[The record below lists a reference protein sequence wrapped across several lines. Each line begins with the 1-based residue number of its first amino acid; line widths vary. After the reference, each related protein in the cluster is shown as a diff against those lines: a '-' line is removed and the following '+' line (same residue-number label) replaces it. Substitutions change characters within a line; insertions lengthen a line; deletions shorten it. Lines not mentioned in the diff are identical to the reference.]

1 MLRRTHRTTPSRAAA
16 TLVAIFTSASLLL
29 GQTKIVAPENKYKPS
44 EDVQLGREAAQ
55 QVQQQ
60 LPLLPDDGVDD
71 YIETVGQRLVNGIPS
86 EFRHA
91 EFRYTFD
98 VVNVSDIN
106 AFALPGGPMFVNRG
120 MIEAARNEGEIAGVL
135 AHEISHVALR
145 HGTAQ
150 AGKATKYEVGSVLG
164 QIAGAILG
172 GTLGQV
178 VSLGSQFGFGTAFLR
193 FGREYERQA
202 DLLGAQI
209 MARAGYDPRDMASMF
224 ETIQSR
230 SGNGGPEW
238 LSSHPN
244 PSNRRQAITQ
254 EATNLRVSNPIRN
267 TQGFTQVKSR
277 LQRMPAAPSTEQV
290 MRQAKGQGGRQPQ
303 GGRYPSGAQVGQ
315 VQPPSGRF
323 QTYNE
328 GNLFRVS
335 VPSNWREL
343 PASTTVTFAPEGG
356 YGNYR
361 GQDVFTHGVQM
372 GVDPNESHNLRTAS
386 SELID
391 HLRQNNPQMRQN
403 RQFTSFNFNGRSG
416 LATVLTNV
424 SEVTGQ
430 EEGIALYTTLLA
442 DGSLF
447 YVAGVAPSREFA
459 SYQSVFNQVVR
470 SIQLTDGYRNSR
482 Y

>member
-1 MLRRTHRTTPSRAAA
+1 MVQRLNRHASTRATAMV
-16 TLVAIFTSASLLL
+16 VALFTSVSLVI
-29 GQTKIVAPENKYKPS
+29 GQTKIVAPENKYS
-44 EDVQLGREAAQ
+44 VQDDVKAGREAAQ
-55 QVQQQ
+55 QVEEQ
-60 LPLLPDDGVDD
+60 LPLLRDDGIDD
-71 YIETVGQRLVNGIPS
+71 YVERVGQRLVGSIPN

-91 EFRYTFD
+91 QFRYEFD

-106 AFALPGGPMFVNRG
+106 AFALPGGPMYINRG
-120 MIEAARNEGEIAGVL
+120 MLEAARTEGEIAGVL

-150 AGKATKYEVGSVLG
+150 AGKATKYEVGSVIG

-244 PSNRRQAITQ
+244 PSNRRQAITN
-254 EATNLRVSNPIRN
+254 EASNLKVSNPIRN

-290 MRQAKGQGGRQPQ
+290 MRQAKGQGGRQ
-303 GGRYPSGAQVGQ
+303 
-315 VQPPSGRF
+315 
-323 QTYNE
+323 
-328 GNLFRVS
+328 
-335 VPSNWREL
+335 
-343 PASTTVTFAPEGG
+343 
-356 YGNYR
+356 
-361 GQDVFTHGVQM
+361 
-372 GVDPNESHNLRTAS
+372 
-386 SELID
+386 
-391 HLRQNNPQMRQN
+391 
-403 RQFTSFNFNGRSG
+403 
-416 LATVLTNV
+416 
-424 SEVTGQ
+424 
-430 EEGIALYTTLLA
+430 
-442 DGSLF
+442 
-447 YVAGVAPSREFA
+447 
-459 SYQSVFNQVVR
+459 
-470 SIQLTDGYRNSR
+470 
-482 Y
+482 